1 MVANASSAVLLDGM
15 GNAQSLDYVKQ
26 QVFARL
32 GVTY

>member
-1 MVANASSAVLLDGM
+1 VGYSLLD
-15 GNAQSLDYVKQ
+15 NSSNTANDSYVKQ